1 MQWVS
6 LRAARSICSRA
17 SHRLAYSAH
26 PKSLLAPGN
35 LFPVVGST
43 PSPIIPFRR
52 SLFDSPICPSPR
64 PDTKPKALDGEKTAD
79 DDYFDHLLDL
89 HERLQLPD
97 DAPGSPEPP
106 TPPPH
111 QTSPFR
117 FPGNPTTTTP
127 QPPLPPKQF
136 ILCPP
141 SSQLIK
147 THLSPNQCALAAA
160 QAVRIACRDNALPD
174 AEYIVRSL
182 IYSNIPAAPETISL
196 ELPVLGSFE
205 FVPIRFERPIPP
217 KLAAHCLIHHHL
229 RYGNV
234 LKAKTTTDRFLAD
247 GIRIRNTTLEMLA
260 TALIRAPP
268 TTFDVLREG
277 GKIMWRQM
285 DVIGDG
291 DLIVHPEMIKNDGAR
306 FALVLLLKA
315 RENGQRDSD
324 RLLERF
330 ASICLLNGEIL
341 LGAILF
347 ALIVKD
353 FELRWQRAQAL
364 KAKVAQEEAL
374 HGTVSQESQTSV
386 AQALSGV
393 SRIPP
398 MRVVK
403 SIVERCSDE
412 ISADPVGA
420 EGGQRAEAYQ
430 ALAYLAGLVDTR
442 SLPYSDISTLLR
454 VLYSCPRD
462 RDNVWIV
469 QDGYLEPRNAYK
481 YFHGVLL
488 RLVKRPPVKSK
499 DWLTK
504 RGGTGD
510 HPGPPVMPQFSRET
524 YNTLIHYALR
534 HRMSLEKARKLL
546 QHMEFTRSPGLKPD
560 IATYNIFLRS
570 GTLLRRNNLVSSALE
585 ELRMTKI
592 NNHHGIMVLPQPQKS
607 PQSSRNPIERSVP
620 PSSAVGLDPRP
631 IPLSKVLRITPPH
644 PLTADGVTLASYI
657 SHLTSSGRPHAVVDV
672 LWYILPEMSVVD
684 HPAWDKITPKLRA
697 SISERSRQ
705 ERLDRAVSLGPWFF
719 TTVLNALCKAGRTG
733 LAERVWLLAKQ
744 AEIASWLQA
753 SEDGNGRV
761 VEGWRMPV
769 HAYTIMLQV
778 YGKEAKKGVG
788 LCPGNPGEPNW
799 NPSSAAKI
807 RKGWAQY
814 VAYRVRVTDL
824 HLSRR
829 LRALRLGAIHYRSM
843 WRGALDI
850 YNSVAQFDP
859 KCDPAVRHL
868 RPDERFFNAALD
880 MFGRQTAMARRSQR
894 SNPAHWRNLN
904 RRAMVRYSRF
914 GIPPRKWNP
923 FLRRVVHEMLN
934 AGYTVP
940 IGFRRW
946 FVDTWFYT
954 SLDRQGRPLRHQQ
967 PYGFPKLCA
976 HPFRPHALP
985 TLKTRGLPVS
995 RDAWTKVL
1003 SRDAKA
1009 WRWRSRKRYLHR
1021 RVRTKNGTKSSTP
1034 Q

>member
-26 PKSLLAPGN
+26 PKSFLARGN
-35 LFPVVGST
+35 LFPAAIPT
-43 PSPIIPFRR
+43 PSPFISFRR
-52 SLFDSPICPSPR
+52 SLFDSSIRPFPR
-64 PDTKPKALDGEKTAD
+64 PDTKPKDSNGEESAD
-79 DDYFDHLLDL
+79 DNYFDHLTNL

-97 DAPGSPEPP
+97 DTPGLSEPP
-106 TPPPH
+106 
-111 QTSPFR
+111 S
-117 FPGNPTTTTP
+117 
-127 QPPLPPKQF
+127 PPKQF
-136 ILCPP
+136 ILRPP

-147 THLSPNQCALAAA
+147 THLSSNQCALAAA
-160 QAVRIACRDNALPD
+160 KAVRIACRDNALPD
-174 AEYIVRSL
+174 AEYIVHSL
-182 IYSNIPAAPETISL
+182 IYSNIPGAPETISL

-205 FVPIRFERPIPP
+205 FIPIRFERSIPP
-217 KLAAHCLIHHHL
+217 RLAAHCLIHHHL

-234 LKAKTTTDRFLAD
+234 LKAKTTADRFLAD
-247 GIRIRNTTLEMLA
+247 GIRIRSTTLEMLA

-291 DLIVHPEMIKNDGAR
+291 DLIVNPEMIKNDGAR

-315 RENGQRDSD
+315 RENGQRNSD

-353 FELRWQRAQAL
+353 FELRWQRAQVL

-374 HGTVSQESQTSV
+374 HETVSQESRASV
-386 AQALSGV
+386 ARALAGV

-403 SIVERCSDE
+403 SIVERCNDE
-412 ISADPVGA
+412 ISANPVGV
-420 EGGQRAEAYQ
+420 EDGQREEAYQ

-462 RDNVWIV
+462 RDNVWIA
-469 QDGYLEPRNAYK
+469 QDGHLEPRNAYQ

-488 RLVKRPPVKSK
+488 RLVKRPPIKAK
-499 DWLTK
+499 DRLTK
-504 RGGTGD
+504 QGGTGD
-510 HPGPPVMPQFSRET
+510 HPGPPVMPQLSRET

-546 QHMEFTRSPGLKPD
+546 QHMEFIRSPGLKPD

-570 GTLLRRNNLVSSALE
+570 GTLLRRNDLVSCALE

-592 NNHHGIMVLPQPQKS
+592 NNHHGIMVLPQSQES
-607 PQSSRNPIERSVP
+607 LQSSKNPVEHSVP
-620 PSSAVGLDPRP
+620 SSGAVGLDPRP
-631 IPLSKVLRITPPH
+631 IPLSKVLRITPP
-644 PLTADGVTLASYI
+644 PSLTADGITLASYI

-684 HPAWDKITPKLRA
+684 HPAWDKITPELRA
-697 SISERSRQ
+697 SISGRSRQ
-705 ERLDRAVSLGPWFF
+705 ERLGRAVSLGPWFF

-744 AEIASWLQA
+744 AEMASWLEA

-778 YGKEAKKGVG
+778 YGKEAKKGIG
-788 LCPGNPGEPNW
+788 LRPGNPREPNW

-807 RKGWAQY
+807 RKGWARY
-814 VAYRVRVTDL
+814 VAYRARVTDL

-850 YNSVAQFDP
+850 YNSLAKFDSN
-859 KCDPAVRHL
+859 CDPVVRHL
-868 RPDERFFNAALD
+868 QPDERFFNAALD

-940 IGFRRW
+940 VGFRRW

-967 PYGFPKLCA
+967 PYGFPKLCT

-995 RDAWTKVL
+995 RNTWTKAL
-1003 SRDAKA
+1003 NQDARV
-1009 WRWRSRKRYLHR
+1009 WRRRLRGRYLHR
-1021 RVRTKNGTKSSTP
+1021 RTRTKKGKKSNTP